1 MQKFGGAFFVSPY
14 KQAVTMK
21 ILFIGAGKMATALAA
36 GIVKHNIHPASELLA
51 VDVFAPARE
60 AFTKTTGI
68 QCVENAADY
77 VQKAETILLAVKP
90 QVAPEAVAAL
100 PPLREGTLVISICAG
115 IPLAKLSA
123 WFHTEKIIRV
133 MPNTP
138 LMVGKGASCF
148 ALGAQAD
155 AACAKIAETILGSLG
170 IARQVTE
177 DQLDAV
183 TALSGS
189 GPAYFFEMVKALAD
203 AGVHAGLSPELSLEL
218 TVQTLAGSAEML
230 CRKLGTP
237 DELRDAVTSKKGTTA
252 AGLDVMAAA
261 NFRKLMDDV
270 VDAAR
275 RRSIEL
281 GQGK

>member
-1 MQKFGGAFFVSPY
+1 
-14 KQAVTMK
+14 MK

-77 VQKAETILLAVKP
+77 VKEAETILLAVKP

-115 IPLAKLSA
+115 IPLAKLSS

-148 ALGAQAD
+148 ALGVQAD

-189 GPAYFFEMVKALAD
+189 GPAYFFEMVKAMAD

-237 DELRDAVTSKKGTTA
+237 DELHDAVTSKKGTTA

>member
-68 QCVENAADY
+68 QCVENVADY
-77 VQKAETILLAVKP
+77 VQRAETILLAVKP

-115 IPLAKLSA
+115 IPLAKLSS

-155 AACAKIAETILGSLG
+155 ATCAKIAETILGSLG

-203 AGVHAGLSPELSLEL
+203 AGVNAGLSPELSLEL

>member
-1 MQKFGGAFFVSPY
+1 
-14 KQAVTMK
+14 MK

-36 GIVKHNIHPASELLA
+36 GIVKHNIHSASELLA

-77 VQKAETILLAVKP
+77 VKEAETILLAVKP

-115 IPLAKLSA
+115 IPLAKLSS

-189 GPAYFFEMVKALAD
+189 GPAYFFEMVKAMAD

-237 DELRDAVTSKKGTTA
+237 DELRDAV
-252 AGLDVMAAA
+252 
-261 NFRKLMDDV
+261 
-270 VDAAR
+270 
-275 RRSIEL
+275 
-281 GQGK
+281 